1 MMSMRSSWDALKRD
15 WRLSADMTQ
24 ALEGLRVLDLSRV
37 LAGPWAT
44 QLLGDLGAEIIK
56 IERPGRGDDTRS
68 WSPPFQVGADPDERE
83 ASYFLSAN
91 RNKKSVCIDI
101 TTPDGQEV
109 IRKLAKTSDVLIE
122 NFKTG
127 SLIKYGLDAE
137 TLRAEN
143 PRLVY
148 CSITGFGQTGPY
160 AHQPGYD
167 LLIQAMGG
175 LMSITGVPD
184 GEPGAG
190 PMKVGVALVD
200 ILTGLYAANAIQAAL
215 RHRDRTGEGQM
226 IDISLL
232 DSLVAA
238 LANQSQGFL
247 ATGESPKRMGNA
259 HPSIAPY
266 DVFETADGHIV
277 LAVGNDSQFQDL
289 CQRIGLDTL
298 PSEARFATNAAR
310 VLHRIELTDILH
322 GTLKK
327 ASTKHW
333 LKLLMGGKAPNGPV
347 NKVGD
352 VFEDPQI
359 RARQT
364 QITLPHSSLGD
375 VPGVAFPAR
384 LSRTPANYA
393 SAAPILGEH
402 TQEVLKTLLGYSDEA
417 LATLVASGATGGSS
431 QTD

>member
-1 MMSMRSSWDALKRD
+1 MA
-15 WRLSADMTQ
+15 Q
-24 ALEGLRVLDLSRV
+24 ALAGLRVLDLSRV

-68 WSPPFQVGADPDERE
+68 WSPPFQYGSDPNTRE

-91 RNKKSVCIDI
+91 RNKKSVCVDI
-101 TTPDGQEV
+101 TRVEGQNI
-109 IRKLAKTSDVLIE
+109 IRQLAKTSDVLIE

-127 SLIKYGLDAE
+127 SLAKYGLDAE
-137 TLRAEN
+137 TLCAEN
-143 PRLVY
+143 PGLIY

-160 AHQPGYD
+160 ASQPGYD

-184 GEPGAG
+184 GKPGAG

-200 ILTGLYAANAIQAAL
+200 ILTGLYAASAVQAAL
-215 RHRDRTGEGQM
+215 RHRDKTGEGQA

-247 ATGESPKRMGNA
+247 ATAQSPSRMGNA

-266 DVFETADGHIV
+266 DVFKTGDGHIV
-277 LAVGNDSQFQDL
+277 LAVGNDDQFEDL
-289 CQRIGLDTL
+289 CSRLGL
-298 PSEARFATNAAR
+298 SELSKDPRFRSNANR
-310 VLHRIELTDILH
+310 VQNRTVLTDILH
-322 GTLKK
+322 NTLQT
-327 ASTKHW
+327 ATTSYW
-333 LKLLMGGKAPNGPV
+333 LDTLDGCKAPVGPV
-347 NKVGD
+347 NRVGD
-352 VFEDPQI
+352 VFADPHIQ
-359 RARQT
+359 ARNT
-364 QITLPHSSLGD
+364 RITLPHSSLGD
-375 VPGVAFPAR
+375 VSGVAFPAR
-384 LSRTPANYA
+384 LSRTPAEYV

-402 TQEVLKTLLGYSDEA
+402 TQDVLKTLLGYSDEA
-417 LATLVASGATGGSS
+417 LSALG
-431 QTD
+431 TDGVINTPSETD

>member
-1 MMSMRSSWDALKRD
+1 MMSTRSSWDALKRD
-15 WRLSADMTQ
+15 WRLSVDMTQ

-101 TTPDGQEV
+101 TTPDGQDV

-160 AHQPGYD
+160 AQQPGYD

-200 ILTGLYAANAIQAAL
+200 ILTGLYAANAIQGAL

-298 PSEARFATNAAR
+298 PSDSRFATNAAR
-310 VLHRIELTDILH
+310 VLRRIELTDILH
-322 GTLKK
+322 GKLKT

-333 LKLLMGGKAPNGPV
+333 LKLLKGSKAPNGPV
-347 NKVGD
+347 NKIGD

-393 SAAPILGEH
+393 SAAPNLGEH